1 VVTDPT
7 PSPTDQQPPVGAATV
22 TTVRHFL
29 VQAPVPVMDVDGFRV
44 TTLGLVVFAVASI
57 LAALFYPEL
66 KRDGNGWWLG
76 VCISGFL
83 LGLVGLGYCLFRRSR
98 RRAGRWD
105 RD

>member
-1 VVTDPT
+1 MVTEPPLT
-7 PSPTDQQPPVGAATV
+7 PTDQQLPAQTGAPAG
-22 TTVRHFL
+22 RHFL

-44 TTLGLVVFAVASI
+44 TTLGLVAFAVASI
-57 LAALFYPEL
+57 LAAIFYPEL
-66 KRDGNGWWLG
+66 KREGNGWWLG